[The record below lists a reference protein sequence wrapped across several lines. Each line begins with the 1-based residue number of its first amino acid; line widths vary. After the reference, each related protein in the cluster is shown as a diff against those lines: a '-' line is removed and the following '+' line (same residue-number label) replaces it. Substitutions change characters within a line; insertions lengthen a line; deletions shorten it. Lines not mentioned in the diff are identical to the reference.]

1 MYTFK
6 YRPNKLDDFVGN
18 KNVIQPFI
26 SWLLDWTPTNKK
38 AKCALVSGVNGVG
51 KSLLVEL
58 ILKKHD
64 YNIINLAIDD
74 EKDKETME
82 RTIKPLL
89 KTKRTFDDQQNCLVF
104 SDIDSNGGDYGFI
117 TNLTECIKESC
128 IPIICICDDRYSQSI
143 KPILNYC
150 IDIKLGKPSYTDVY
164 ALIYKVVKSED
175 IKINKRNVDNLY
187 EEANGDIRYILNTL
201 QLGIKKGEP
210 IDSKNIQSSNI
221 FETTGQ
227 LLSQENN
234 MEDKIRYYWMANDMH
249 TLMVHENYIN
259 TTLNVKDDLKRLE
272 NISYSANSLSDADLI
287 DSIFNFEL
295 SPYVAI
301 NTIKATSKC
310 SKKGLIK
317 FPAFLGKTSTINKN
331 KKMKIDYE
339 AKQLEDLNSLYI
351 SKNEAKT
358 GKKVVTKAVKKTVTK
373 KETKAAKKK

>member
-1 MYTFK
+1 MYTVK

-128 IPIICICDDRYSQSI
+128 IPIICICDDRYSQNI
-143 KPILNYC
+143 KPILTYC
-150 IDIKLGKPSYTDVY
+150 IDIKLGKPNYPDVY
-164 ALIYKVVKSED
+164 ALIYKVVTSEG

-187 EEANGDIRYILNTL
+187 EESNGDIRYILNTL

-259 TTLNVKDDLKRLE
+259 TTLNVNDDLKRLE
-272 NISYSANSLSDADLI
+272 NISYSANSLSDVDLI

-310 SKKGLIK
+310 IKKGLIK

-351 SKNEAKT
+351 SKNEAKVV
-358 GKKVVTKAVKKTVTK
+358 KKVVKKAVTKSTIK
-373 KETKAAKKK
+373 KETKSAKKK